1 MLAKSCWCAS
11 PASPHTA
18 LHTLPLSSCPVPPWP
33 LPPCRVLDCTK
44 TKCGAR
50 LLRANLLQPLRD
62 IGTLNLRY
70 DCLEELLQ
78 DDELAFNVATCLKQ
92 LPKDLDK

>member
-1 MLAKSCWCAS
+1 MLD
-11 PASPHTA
+11 
-18 LHTLPLSSCPVPPWP
+18 
-33 LPPCRVLDCTK
+33 RTK

-62 IGTLNLRY
+62 IATLALRY
-70 DCLEELLQ
+70 DCVEELMQ
-78 DDELAFNVATCLKQ
+78 DDELAFNVSACLAQ

>member
-1 MLAKSCWCAS
+1 MLDK
-11 PASPHTA
+11 
-18 LHTLPLSSCPVPPWP
+18 
-33 LPPCRVLDCTK
+33 TK

-62 IGTLNLRY
+62 TATLNLRY
-70 DCLEELLQ
+70 DCIEELQQ
-78 DDELAFNVATCLKQ
+78 DNEMAFNVSSCLSQ

>member
-1 MLAKSCWCAS
+1 MLD
-11 PASPHTA
+11 
-18 LHTLPLSSCPVPPWP
+18 
-33 LPPCRVLDCTK
+33 RTK

-62 IGTLNLRY
+62 ISTLNLRY
-70 DCLEELLQ
+70 DCLEELRQ
-78 DDELAFNVATCLKQ
+78 DDELAFNVAACLKQ